1 MVDKPQPTIEEAVN
15 RHLAHLGPAEAIS
28 SQTEL
33 QRFVRWFGKD
43 RALGSITASAVG
55 RYAESFSTADTDST
69 RKAEA
74 VRKFLSFAK
83 KEGWTTAN
91 LALSIKVRKEKSH
104 ATGVTRTVRAD
115 LTVLTP
121 QGYAEI
127 QLELASLRGQRPSVL
142 DDIRRAAA
150 DKDFRE
156 NAPLHAAREQLG
168 HIDGRIQ
175 ELAAIIKS
183 ANIIGPSGQEH
194 SRVAVGSTVHLK
206 DSKSGEERC
215 FTIVGPK
222 EASPAAGKISHVS
235 PIGKAVLGKARG
247 DKVEVQ
253 VPSGKHCYMVEQID

>member
-1 MVDKPQPTIEEAVN
+1 MADNPQPTVEEAIGKY
-15 RHLAHLGPAEAIS
+15 LSSLKPSEAIA

-33 QRFVRWFGKD
+33 QRFVRWFSKD
-43 RALGSITASAVG
+43 RTLLSLTPSGVG
-55 RYAESFSTADTDST
+55 RYAESFSTADTDSA

-83 KEGWTTAN
+83 KEGWTKTN
-91 LALSIKVRKEKSH
+91 LGLSIKVRKEKSH

-127 QLELASLRGQRPSVL
+127 QLELASLRGRRPQVL

-194 SRVAVGSTVHLK
+194 SRVTVGSTVHLK
-206 DSKSGEERC
+206 DMKSGEERC

-235 PIGKAVLGKARG
+235 PIGKAVLGKALG

-253 VPSGKHCYMVEQID
+253 VPSGKHWYVVGEIE

>member
-1 MVDKPQPTIEEAVN
+1 MDNAQFSIEEGV
-15 RHLAHLGPAEAIS
+15 RRYLAHLSPEEAIT

-33 QRFVRWFGKD
+33 QRCVRWFGKD
-43 RALGSITASAVG
+43 RALASITASVVG
-55 RYAESFSTADTDST
+55 RYAESFSTADIDSA
-69 RKAEA
+69 RKVEA

-91 LALSIKVRKEKSH
+91 LALSIKVRKEKSR
-104 ATGVTRTVRAD
+104 ATGVTRTVRPD

-127 QLELASLRGQRPSVL
+127 QMELAALRAQRPQVL

-175 ELAAIIKS
+175 ELAATIKS

-194 SRVAVGSTVHLK
+194 SRVAVGNTVHLK
-206 DSKSGEERC
+206 DEKSGEGRC
-215 FTIVGPK
+215 FTIVGPR

-235 PIGKAVLGKARG
+235 PLGQAVLGKARG

-253 VPSGKHCYMVEQID
+253 VPSGKHCYVIEQID